1 MKYALLKAQAKKKKF
16 IKRKKIEKK
25 EDDSDASMSSDDEEA
40 YSDDLVGQKV
50 NEKYLILKFLGRGA
64 FCKVWLVLD
73 ITSNNYYALKIQEEK
88 YNDDLLEEIK
98 IIKHLQKGVNID
110 TNELNYGVMIDNFS
124 IKLHGKV
131 YQTILFE
138 LLGQSV
144 GYLSYKEN
152 DNIINTRIVKNV
164 IKDILNG
171 LVSIHQKNII
181 HTDLKPDN
189 ILFKECNRNIKN
201 FICEIDKLEINKYYL
216 ELFDSSLPEQMKL
229 LDKNKRK
236 MIKRKLKGKIIRD
249 TCKNFKENI
258 ININKKFIVK
268 QDEINDEG
276 LELNIKEIKNDE
288 DLNNITDYDLKYTID
303 IDFDNLC
310 TKIVD
315 FGNSEFLDKKNQETI
330 YTRIYRP
337 PENIINDY
345 YDTKSDIWVVGCILY
360 ELLNGCSLFD
370 LSDFVGNDIEKD
382 RYHLAQMYSVLGK
395 MPKDMTME
403 CDFSDNLF
411 DIKGRIIKN
420 RDIETRL
427 LKNDLEERI
436 KIDEEELYLI
446 EDLLYKML
454 EYDSNK
460 RLSAKEL
467 LEHKWFSENN
477 IEN

>member
-1 MKYALLKAQAKKKKF
+1 
-16 IKRKKIEKK
+16 
-25 EDDSDASMSSDDEEA
+25 
-40 YSDDLVGQKV
+40 
-50 NEKYLILKFLGRGA
+50 
-64 FCKVWLVLD
+64 
-73 ITSNNYYALKIQEEK
+73 
-88 YNDDLLEEIK
+88 
-98 IIKHLQKGVNID
+98 
-110 TNELNYGVMIDNFS
+110 MIDHFS
-124 IKLHGKV
+124 IKLHGKI

-138 LLGQSV
+138 LLGQSI
-144 GYLSYKEN
+144 GYLCYKEN
-152 DNIINTRIVKNV
+152 DNIINTKIVKNV

-201 FICEIDKLEINKYYL
+201 FISEIDKLEINKYYL
-216 ELFDSSLPEQMKL
+216 DLFDASLPEQMKL

-258 ININKKFIVK
+258 ININKKFILK
-268 QDEINDEG
+268 QDEINDDEG

-288 DLNNITDYDLKYTID
+288 DINKIPDYDLKYKID
-303 IDFDNLC
+303 INLDKIY
-310 TKIVD
+310 TKIID
-315 FGNSEFLDKKNQETI
+315 FGNSEFLDKKNQDTV

-370 LSDFVGNDIEKD
+370 FSDFVGNDIEKD

-395 MPKDMTME
+395 MPRDMIME
-403 CDFSDNLF
+403 CDFGDNLF
-411 DIKGRIIKN
+411 DMKGRIIKN
-420 RDIETRL
+420 KDIETRL

-454 EYDSNK
+454 EYDSKK

-467 LEHKWFSENN
+467 LEHKWFNN
-477 IEN
+477 NEI